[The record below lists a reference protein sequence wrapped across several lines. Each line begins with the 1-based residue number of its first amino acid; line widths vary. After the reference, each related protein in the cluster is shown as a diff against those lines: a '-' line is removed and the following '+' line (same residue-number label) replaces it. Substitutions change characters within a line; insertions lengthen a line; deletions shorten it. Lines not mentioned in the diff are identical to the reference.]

1 MDKDT
6 EVKVRKDVPTF
17 KLITTSIVSDRMKV
31 NGSLARRIIR
41 MLAAEGS
48 IKPIVHSSQQLIYTR
63 AIGEESGDE
72 EEK

>member
-6 EVKVRKDVPTF
+6 EAKVRKDVPTF

-63 AIGEESGDE
+63 AIGEESDAE